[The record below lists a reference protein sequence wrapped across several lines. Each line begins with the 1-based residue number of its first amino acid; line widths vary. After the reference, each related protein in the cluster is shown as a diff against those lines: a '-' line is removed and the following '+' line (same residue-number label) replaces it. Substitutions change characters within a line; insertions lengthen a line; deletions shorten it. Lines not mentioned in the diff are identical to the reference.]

1 MKCPVCDS
9 GNLLSSVLIDRLPV
23 LCNELHAD
31 AASARRSETG
41 RFDGCLCRDCGH
53 FFNAA
58 FDERKVR
65 YTQCYDSSLDFSP
78 RFVSFEDELARRL
91 NASYDL
97 AGKLIIDVGCGKG
110 GFLRNVCSS
119 SGARGV
125 GFDKSFEQRS
135 HNITGVRFVKNWFDE
150 TYAGEAPDLVACR
163 HVLEHMAEPISFL
176 RALNTHH
183 SVRPDTVFYFEVP
196 NALYTLRELGIWDLI
211 YEHVSY
217 FTPPSFRT
225 ALNIAGFE
233 VVNAGT
239 TFGEQFLYIE
249 ATTGKPQTRAFSSD
263 VLPLEKLAGDF
274 DKIYHSK
281 ISYWRDYIA
290 DRGPLST
297 AVWGAG
303 SKGVNFL
310 NVVPGAS
317 AMNAVIDLNPHK
329 QGRYAPGTGTP
340 IVPPADLVGRRIS
353 SVIVMNPVYY
363 QEIVEMASALD
374 RSLEISQA

>member
-1 MKCPVCDS
+1 MLIVGEAPAEAETGASLGRGTGWWPGKLVQSSPRLPTTFCS
-9 GNLLSSVLIDRLPV
+9 NLLSSVLIDGLPV

-65 YTQCYDSSLDFSP
+65 YTQSYDSSLDFSP

-110 GFLRNVCSS
+110 GFLRHVCSL

-135 HNITGVRFVKNWFDE
+135 HNIAGVRFVKNWFDE

-176 RALNTHH
+176 RALNIPCTC
-183 SVRPDTVFYFEVP
+183 PT
-196 NALYTLRELGIWDLI
+196 
-211 YEHVSY
+211 
-217 FTPPSFRT
+217 
-225 ALNIAGFE
+225 
-233 VVNAGT
+233 
-239 TFGEQFLYIE
+239 
-249 ATTGKPQTRAFSSD
+249 
-263 VLPLEKLAGDF
+263 
-274 DKIYHSK
+274 
-281 ISYWRDYIA
+281 
-290 DRGPLST
+290 
-297 AVWGAG
+297 
-303 SKGVNFL
+303 
-310 NVVPGAS
+310 
-317 AMNAVIDLNPHK
+317 
-329 QGRYAPGTGTP
+329 
-340 IVPPADLVGRRIS
+340 
-353 SVIVMNPVYY
+353 
-363 QEIVEMASALD
+363 
-374 RSLEISQA
+374 

>member
-1 MKCPVCDS
+1 MSCCLPGTSRTKFSISNGSTARAVESSSFLFPGQRSYENSLAIRAAKHGRLRVICMKCPVCNS

-65 YTQCYDSSLDFSP
+65 YTQSYDSSLDFSP

-110 GFLRNVCSS
+110 GFLRCVCSL

-150 TYAGEAPDLVACR
+150 T
-163 HVLEHMAEPISFL
+163 
-176 RALNTHH
+176 
-183 SVRPDTVFYFEVP
+183 
-196 NALYTLRELGIWDLI
+196 
-211 YEHVSY
+211 
-217 FTPPSFRT
+217 
-225 ALNIAGFE
+225 
-233 VVNAGT
+233 
-239 TFGEQFLYIE
+239 
-249 ATTGKPQTRAFSSD
+249 
-263 VLPLEKLAGDF
+263 
-274 DKIYHSK
+274 
-281 ISYWRDYIA
+281 
-290 DRGPLST
+290 
-297 AVWGAG
+297 
-303 SKGVNFL
+303 
-310 NVVPGAS
+310 
-317 AMNAVIDLNPHK
+317 
-329 QGRYAPGTGTP
+329 
-340 IVPPADLVGRRIS
+340 
-353 SVIVMNPVYY
+353 
-363 QEIVEMASALD
+363 
-374 RSLEISQA
+374 